1 MRNVLAPQA
10 GKAST
15 TLTVRKWFK
24 AVGQTVAKG
33 ETIAQLESQDG
44 LVELS
49 AAEAGVLTSIA
60 VQKGQSAKVGALL
73 AQVDEAGTEPRRH
86 GGTEAPSAMD
96 VSFTSINTD
105 LPQKAPVS
113 AGKLSAQMEDPAMA
127 PPSASVPLAPSVANS
142 SANVTPIIMPQAGNS
157 MEEGTVVKWHVKEG
171 DRITVGQVIF
181 EIETDKANMEVEA
194 TDAGRLARIVTP
206 EGGVQKVKEPVAFLA
221 ENDADL
227 PSAGAKTELPQN
239 APAAPAGKLQPQ
251 KQDVAPPAPSAF
263 VPLAPSVA
271 ISPEGRLKA
280 SPAARK
286 LAQEKHLDLASVG
299 AGSGP
304 GGRILSTDL
313 ARAATASAKP
323 ESKIAKP
330 DAKEIA
336 PLGRLATTEIVR
348 TKMSKMRKAIAAN
361 LLQSKQTIPH
371 FYLRSTVNADAM
383 MAFYKG
389 EKAKYPCSV
398 NDVVTLAC
406 AKAIVEFPA
415 LRSKLDKDE
424 IVEYPTVNIGVAV
437 GVEDGLTV
445 PVLLNAHEMNL
456 QQIAAETKRIVQ
468 NARNGKLEDYGQGNF
483 TITNLG
489 MFGVE
494 EFAAIVN
501 PPEPAILAVGAARE
515 AVIVKDGFMK
525 PGRVMTMTLSC
536 DHRVVDGLLAAKFMA
551 RVKELLENPTI
562 LG

>member
-1 MRNVLAPQA
+1 MRNILTPEA

-24 AVGQTVAKG
+24 AVGQAVAKG

-49 AAEAGVLTSIA
+49 AAEAGVLASIA
-60 VQKGQSAKVGALL
+60 VQAGKSAKPGALL
-73 AQVDEAGTEPRRH
+73 GEMDEAGTEPRRH
-86 GGTEAPSAMD
+86 GGTEAPSATN
-96 VSFTSINTD
+96 VFFASTNTD
-105 LPQKAPVS
+105 LPQKAQNMQKEARDDV
-113 AGKLSAQMEDPAMA
+113 APAA
-127 PPSASVPLAPSVANS
+127 PTVFVPLAPSAANS
-142 SANVTPIIMPQAGNS
+142 STNVTSILMPQAGNS

-194 TDAGRLARIVTP
+194 TDAGRLAKIVTP
-206 EGGVQKVKEPVAFLA
+206 EGGVQKVKEPVAYLA
-221 ENDADL
+221 ENDADV
-227 PSAGAKTELPQN
+227 PSAGAKTELPQK
-239 APAAPAGKLQPQ
+239 APAPADKLQPQ
-251 KQDVAPPAPSAF
+251 QEDVAPSAPSAF

-286 LAQEKHLDLASVG
+286 IAQENHLDLASVG

-313 ARAATASAKP
+313 AGAAAVGVKP
-323 ESKIAKP
+323 ASKIAKP

-336 PLGRLATTEIVR
+336 PLGRITTTQIIR
-348 TKMSKMRKAIAAN
+348 KKMSKMRKAIAAN
-361 LLQSKQTIPH
+361 LLQSKQNIPH

-456 QQIAAETKRIVQ
+456 QQIAAGTKRIVE
-468 NARNGKLEDYGQGNF
+468 NARNGKLEGYGQGNF

-562 LG
+562 LV

>member
-1 MRNVLAPQA
+1 MRNILTPEA

-24 AVGQTVAKG
+24 AVGQAVAKG

-44 LVELS
+44 LVEIS
-49 AAEAGVLTSIA
+49 AAEAGVLASIA
-60 VQKGQSAKVGALL
+60 VQAGQSSKVGALL
-73 AQVDEAGTEPRRH
+73 AELDEAGPEPRRH
-86 GGTEAPSAMD
+86 GGTEVPSAMG
-96 VSFTSINTD
+96 VASAATREE
-105 LPQKAPVS
+105 LPQKAQ
-113 AGKLSAQMEDPAMA
+113 KAQKEDVA
-127 PPSASVPLAPSVANS
+127 PSASSVSVPLVPSAANS
-142 SANVTPIIMPQAGNS
+142 SANVTPILMPQAGNS

-194 TDAGRLARIVTP
+194 TDAGRVAKIVTP
-206 EGGVQKVKEPVAFLA
+206 EGGVQKVKEPVAFLS
-221 ENDADL
+221 ENDVDV
-227 PSAGAKTELPQN
+227 PSAGVTTELPQK
-239 APAAPAGKLQPQ
+239 APASADKLPAQ
-251 KQDVAPPAPSAF
+251 KEDVAPSAPSAF
-263 VPLAPSVA
+263 APSVA
-271 ISPEGRLKA
+271 ISSEGRVKA

-286 LAQEKHLDLASVG
+286 IAQEKHLDLASVG

-313 ARAATASAKP
+313 ARAAVAGAKP
-323 ESKIAKP
+323 ASKPAKP
-330 DAKEIA
+330 QAKEIA
-336 PLGRLATTEIVR
+336 PLGRLTTTEIVR
-348 TKMSKMRKAIAAN
+348 KKMSKMRKAIAAN

-456 QQIAAETKRIVQ
+456 QQIAAETKRIVE
-468 NARNGKLEDYGQGNF
+468 NARNGKLEGYGQGNF

-562 LG
+562 LV

>member
-1 MRNVLAPQA
+1 MRNILTPEA
-10 GKAST
+10 GKSST

-24 AVGQTVAKG
+24 AVGQKVAKG
-33 ETIAQLESQDG
+33 DTIAQLESQDG
-44 LVELS
+44 LVEMS
-49 AAEAGVLTSIA
+49 AAEAGVLASIA
-60 VQKGQSAKVGALL
+60 VQAGQSAKVGALL
-73 AQVDEAGTEPRRH
+73 AELDEAGIEPRRH
-86 GGTEAPSAMD
+86 GATEAPSAMG
-96 VSFTSINTD
+96 VSLATTNTD
-105 LPQKAPVS
+105 LPQKAQ
-113 AGKLSAQMEDPAMA
+113 KAQKEEIAA
-127 PPSASVPLAPSVANS
+127 SPPSVFVPLAPSVANS

-194 TDAGRLARIVTP
+194 TDAGRVARIVTP
-206 EGGVQKVKEPVAFLA
+206 EGGVQKVKEPVAFLS
-221 ENDADL
+221 ENDVDV
-227 PSAGAKTELPQN
+227 PSAGATTELPQK
-239 APAAPAGKLQPQ
+239 AQ
-251 KQDVAPPAPSAF
+251 KAQNKDVAPAAPSAF

-271 ISPEGRLKA
+271 ISPQGRVKA

-286 LAQEKHLDLASVG
+286 LAQEKGLDLASVG

-313 ARAATASAKP
+313 ARAAAAGAKP
-323 ESKIAKP
+323 ASKVTKP
-330 DAKEIA
+330 QAKEIA
-336 PLGRLATTEIVR
+336 PLGRLTTTDIVR
-348 TKMSKMRKAIAAN
+348 KKMSKMRKAIAAN

-371 FYLRSTVNADAM
+371 FYLRSTINADAM

-415 LRSKLDKDE
+415 LRSKLDQDE

-437 GVEDGLTV
+437 GVQDGLTV
-445 PVLLNAHEMNL
+445 PVLMNAHEMNL
-456 QQIAAETKRIVQ
+456 QQIAAETKRIVE
-468 NARNGKLEDYGQGNF
+468 NARNGKLEGYGQGNF

-551 RVKELLENPTI
+551 RVKELLENPHS